1 MCLSLVIIKYNVLT
15 AKIAIILQISTT
27 EHADLSLFRLYIYYK
42 VGTDFSLFCNWI
54 WMLLK
59 KTVSLQSIMKLKTMK
74 KLLLLTAI
82 VLQVLTAEAQSVRET
97 ILLDKGWK
105 FMLGHAANPKKDFGC
120 GTEYFNYLTKA
131 SSIHNEGPYVQKFD
145 DSSWQEVQIPHDW
158 VATLPYASEA
168 SHSHGYKTVGWK
180 YPETSVG
187 WYRKTLTIPAG
198 DLGKRLLLRFDGI
211 FRNATVWFNGFYMG
225 TEPSGYAT
233 QVYDITPYV
242 KYGEQNLICVR
253 ADASL
258 EEGWFYE
265 GAGIYRDVCL
275 EKMEEVSVAPFGTF
289 VYAELQQPY
298 NHAVVHIKT
307 EVTNSGLKTQLYEV
321 EQRMLDAE
329 GREVAHVSGFMY
341 PILAK
346 ETRTCDHRIK
356 ISNPHLWSTTDP
368 YLYKVETTVKVDGKV
383 TDVYE
388 TTTGLRDIKFD
399 AEKGFLLNGK
409 PLKLKGVNMHQ
420 DHAGVGAAIPD
431 ALQAWRIKQLKKMGC
446 NAYRASHNPMTPAL
460 LDICDREGML
470 VIDENRLMGI
480 NDEHLRL
487 LERMIKRDRNHPSII
502 LWSDGNEEWGLE
514 NNIQGTRLAEAMR
527 EYTRLFDP
535 TRPSTV
541 ANAGG
546 TELIKGLDVVG
557 FNYIVQND
565 VDNRKKNN
573 PLWKIVGTEET
584 SGCGTRG
591 WYFKEENYKGRMVSL
606 NRTNEQN
613 YENIIER
620 GWKFYAERPWAAGL
634 FYWTGFDYR
643 GEPNPLSYPA
653 HDSEF
658 GIFDYCGFP
667 KDEAYYLKAW
677 WTEEPVLHIFPH
689 WNLQGHE
696 GEEVELWAYSNCDEV
711 ELVVNGKKLGR
722 QQMPKNGHLKW
733 KAVYQ
738 PGKVVAYGYK
748 NGKRTMTQTIETTK
762 EAYKTVLK
770 TDRQELT
777 ADGRDVAVVTV
788 EVQDQKGRVV
798 PDACP
803 LLTFTLEGNGRI
815 LSAGN
820 GDPMYLGED
829 HPKEKDCRQFTIPAF
844 NGLAQ
849 VLVQSGEEASTIT
862 LRCEGEKLQ
871 TGSVSMIEKSK

>member
-1 MCLSLVIIKYNVLT
+1 MK
-15 AKIAIILQISTT
+15 
-27 EHADLSLFRLYIYYK
+27 RLH
-42 VGTDFSLFCNWI
+42 
-54 WMLLK
+54 
-59 KTVSLQSIMKLKTMK
+59 
-74 KLLLLTAI
+74 LLLL
-82 VLQVLTAEAQSVRET
+82 VLSMQVLGLQAQECVRET
-97 ILLDKGWK
+97 IRLDKGWK
-105 FMLGHAANPKKDFGC
+105 FAFGHAADPQKDFGN

-131 SSIHNEGPYVQKFD
+131 NSIHNEGPYAVKFN
-145 DSSWQEVQIPHDW
+145 DSIWQEVQIPHDW
-158 VATLPYASEA
+158 VTTLPYAPGA

-187 WYRKTLTIPAG
+187 WYRKKLTIPDD
-198 DLGKRLLLRFDGI
+198 DLGKRLTLRFDGI
-211 FRNATVWFNGFYMG
+211 FRNARVWFNGFYMG
-225 TEPSGYAT
+225 TEPSGYVT
-233 QVYDITPYV
+233 QVYDITPYIN
-242 KYGEQNLICVR
+242 YGGDNLICVR

-265 GAGIYRDVCL
+265 GAGIYRDVWL
-275 EKMEEVSVAPFGTF
+275 EKSAEVSVAPFGTF
-289 VYAELQQPY
+289 VYADLKQPY
-298 NHAVVHIKT
+298 DMALVHVKT
-307 EVTNSGLKTQLYEV
+307 EVTNSGLRTQQYTV
-321 EQRMLDAE
+321 EQRLLDAE
-329 GREVAHVSGFMY
+329 GREVAHADGHAN
-341 PILAK
+341 PLKAK
-346 ETRTCDHRIK
+346 ETRMTQHMMK
-356 ISNPHLWSTTDP
+356 LTNPHLWSTTDP

-383 TDVYE
+383 VDVYT
-388 TTTGLRDIKFD
+388 TTTGFRDIVFD

-431 ALQAWRIKQLKKMGC
+431 ALQVWRIRQLKAFGC

-460 LDICDREGML
+460 LDICDREGIL

-487 LERMIKRDRNHPSII
+487 LERMIRRDRNHPSII

-514 NNIQGTRLAEAMR
+514 NTIQGTRLAEAMR

-565 VDNRKKNN
+565 VDNRKKAN
-573 PLWKIVGTEET
+573 PSWKIVGTEET
-584 SGCGTRG
+584 TGCGTRG
-591 WYFKEENYKGRMVSL
+591 VYFQESGDRRQEGRMISI
-606 NRTNEQN
+606 NRTDKPGV
-613 YENIIER
+613 ENVIER
-620 GWKFYAERPWAAGL
+620 GWQFYAERPWAAGL

-658 GIFDYCGFP
+658 GILDYCGFP
-667 KDEAYYLKAW
+667 KDEAYYLKSW
-677 WTEEPVLHIFPH
+677 WTDEPVLHIFPH

-696 GEEVELWAYSNCDEV
+696 GEEIELWAYSNCDEV
-711 ELVVNGKKLGR
+711 ELIVNGKKAGR
-722 QQMPKNGHLKW
+722 QTMPKNGHLKW

-738 PGKVVAYGYK
+738 PGKVVAIGYK
-748 NGKRTMTQTIETTK
+748 GGKRIMTQTIETTK
-762 EAYKTVLK
+762 PAYKTVLK
-770 TDRQELT
+770 ADRRALK
-777 ADGRDVAVVTV
+777 ADGRDVAVITV
-788 EVQDQKGRVV
+788 EVQDQKGRLV

-803 LLTFTLEGNGRI
+803 VLSFRLEGAGRI
-815 LSAGN
+815 LGAGN

-829 HPKEKDCRQFTIPAF
+829 HPKENDCRAFSIPAF

-849 VLVQSGEEASTIT
+849 VLIQSSETPSP
-862 LRCEGEKLQ
+862 LVLSCESEGLK
-871 TGSVSMIEKSK
+871 TGILSVTTGQ

>member
-1 MCLSLVIIKYNVLT
+1 MKRLT
-15 AKIAIILQISTT
+15 T
-27 EHADLSLFRLYIYYK
+27 
-42 VGTDFSLFCNWI
+42 
-54 WMLLK
+54 
-59 KTVSLQSIMKLKTMK
+59 
-74 KLLLLTAI
+74 I
-82 VLQVLTAEAQSVRET
+82 VLIALLMQVVGAQAQSVREAV
-97 ILLDKGWK
+97 LLDKGWK
-105 FMLGHAANPKKDFGC
+105 FAFGNAADPKKDFGC

-131 SSIHNEGPYVQKFD
+131 NSIHNEGPYAQKFD
-145 DSSWQEVQIPHDW
+145 DSTWQDVQLPHDW
-158 VATLPYASEA
+158 VTTLPYAWDA

-187 WYRKTLTIPAG
+187 WYRKTLTIPAD

-211 FRNATVWFNGFYMG
+211 FRNARVWFNGFYMG
-225 TEPSGYAT
+225 IEPSGYAT

-253 ADASL
+253 ADATL

-265 GAGIYRDVCL
+265 GAGIYRDVWL
-275 EKMEEVSVAPFGTF
+275 EKMAEVSVAPFGTF
-289 VYAELQQPY
+289 VYTELQQPY
-298 NHAVVHIKT
+298 DQAIVHVKT

-341 PILAK
+341 PLLAK
-346 ETRTCDHRIK
+346 ETRACDHRIK
-356 ISNPHLWSTTDP
+356 IFNPHLWSTTDP
-368 YLYKVETTVKVDGKV
+368 YLYKVETTVKVDDKV
-383 TDVYE
+383 TDVY
-388 TTTGLRDIKFD
+388 TTTIGIRDIQFD

-431 ALQAWRIKQLKKMGC
+431 ALQAWRIKQLKAMGC
-446 NAYRASHNPMTPAL
+446 NAYRASHNPMTPAV

-487 LERMIKRDRNHPSII
+487 LERMIKRDRNHPCII

-514 NNIQGTRLAEAMR
+514 NSIQGTRLAEAMR
-527 EYTRLFDP
+527 EYTRLYDP

-573 PLWKIVGTEET
+573 PSWKIVGTEET

-591 WYFKEENYKGRMVSL
+591 WYFKDENCKGRMVSL

-620 GWKFYAERPWAAGL
+620 GWKFYDERPWAAGL

-653 HDSEF
+653 HESEF
-658 GIFDYCGFP
+658 GILDYCGFW
-667 KDEAYYLKAW
+667 KDEAWYLKAW
-677 WTEEPVLHIFPH
+677 WTNEPVLHIFPH

-722 QQMPKNGHLKW
+722 QPMPKNGHLKW
-733 KAVYQ
+733 KAIYQ

-748 NGKRTMTQTIETTK
+748 NGKRTLTQVIETTK
-762 EAYKTVLK
+762 PAYRLVLK
-770 TDRQELT
+770 SDRQELM
-777 ADGRDVAVVTV
+777 ADGRDVAIITV

-803 LLTFTLEGNGRI
+803 LLNLSLEGDGRI
-815 LSAGN
+815 LGVGN
-820 GDPMYLGED
+820 GDPMYLGAD
-829 HPKEKDCRQFTIPAF
+829 HPKELNCKAFAIPAF

-849 VLVQSGEEASTIT
+849 VIVQSGEMPSTMT
-862 LRCEGEKLQ
+862 LRCQSEKLQ
-871 TGSVSMIEKSK
+871 TGSINIVERK

>member
-1 MCLSLVIIKYNVLT
+1 MKRLLPLLIVMLTLT
-15 AKIAIILQISTT
+15 AY
-27 EHADLSLFRLYIYYK
+27 R
-42 VGTDFSLFCNWI
+42 
-54 WMLLK
+54 
-59 KTVSLQSIMKLKTMK
+59 
-74 KLLLLTAI
+74 
-82 VLQVLTAEAQSVRET
+82 AQAQQVRESV
-97 ILLDKGWK
+97 LLDKGWK
-105 FMLGHAANPKKDFGC
+105 FSLGHAGDPKKDFGC

-131 SSIHNEGPYVQKFD
+131 SSIHNEGPYSLKFD
-145 DSSWQEVQIPHDW
+145 DTKWQDVQLPHDW
-158 VATLPYASEA
+158 VTTLPYAAEA

-180 YPETSVG
+180 YPESSVG
-187 WYRKTLTIPAG
+187 WYRKQFTIPAT
-198 DLGKRLLLRFDGI
+198 DLGKRLVLRFDGI
-211 FRNATVWFNGFYMG
+211 FRSAQVWLNGFYMG

-242 KYGEQNLICVR
+242 KYGKENLICVR
-253 ADASL
+253 ADATL

-265 GAGIYRDVCL
+265 GAGIYRDVWL
-275 EKMEEVSVAPFGTF
+275 EKMAEVSVAPFGTF

-298 NHAVVHIKT
+298 DHAVVHVKT

-368 YLYKVETTVKVDGKV
+368 YLYKVETTVKVDDKV

-388 TTTGLRDIKFD
+388 TTIGLRDIRFD
-399 AEKGFLLNGK
+399 AERGFLLNGE

-487 LERMIKRDRNHPSII
+487 LERMIKRDRNHPCII

-514 NNIQGTRLAEAMR
+514 NSVQGTRLAEAMR

-535 TRPSTV
+535 SRPSTV

-573 PLWKIVGTEET
+573 PSWKIVGTEET

-591 WYFKEENYKGRMVSL
+591 WYFKDADYPGRMVSL
-606 NRTNEQN
+606 NRTNEQG

-677 WTEEPVLHIFPH
+677 WTQEPVLHIFPH

-711 ELVVNGKKLGR
+711 ELIVNGKKLGR
-722 QQMPKNGHLKW
+722 QQMPKNGHLTW
-733 KAVYQ
+733 KATYQ
-738 PGKVVAYGYK
+738 PGKVVAYGYR
-748 NGKRTMTQTIETTK
+748 NGKRTMTQVIETTK
-762 EAYKTVLK
+762 AAYKTVLK
-770 TDRQELT
+770 ADRQELT

-815 LSAGN
+815 LGAGN
-820 GDPMYLGED
+820 GDPMYLGAD
-829 HPKEKDCRQFTIPAF
+829 HPKDKDCRQFTIPAF

-862 LRCEGEKLQ
+862 LRCQSEKLQ
-871 TGSVSMIEKSK
+871 TGSVCITEKSK

>member
-1 MCLSLVIIKYNVLT
+1 
-15 AKIAIILQISTT
+15 
-27 EHADLSLFRLYIYYK
+27 
-42 VGTDFSLFCNWI
+42 
-54 WMLLK
+54 
-59 KTVSLQSIMKLKTMK
+59 
-74 KLLLLTAI
+74 
-82 VLQVLTAEAQSVRET
+82 
-97 ILLDKGWK
+97 
-105 FMLGHAANPKKDFGC
+105 
-120 GTEYFNYLTKA
+120 
-131 SSIHNEGPYVQKFD
+131 
-145 DSSWQEVQIPHDW
+145 
-158 VATLPYASEA
+158 
-168 SHSHGYKTVGWK
+168 
-180 YPETSVG
+180 
-187 WYRKTLTIPAG
+187 
-198 DLGKRLLLRFDGI
+198 
-211 FRNATVWFNGFYMG
+211 
-225 TEPSGYAT
+225 
-233 QVYDITPYV
+233 
-242 KYGEQNLICVR
+242 
-253 ADASL
+253 
-258 EEGWFYE
+258 
-265 GAGIYRDVCL
+265 
-275 EKMEEVSVAPFGTF
+275 
-289 VYAELQQPY
+289 
-298 NHAVVHIKT
+298 
-307 EVTNSGLKTQLYEV
+307 
-321 EQRMLDAE
+321 
-329 GREVAHVSGFMY
+329 
-341 PILAK
+341 
-346 ETRTCDHRIK
+346 
-356 ISNPHLWSTTDP
+356 
-368 YLYKVETTVKVDGKV
+368 V
-383 TDVYE
+383 TDVYT
-388 TTTGLRDIKFD
+388 TTTGIRDILFD
-399 AEKGFLLNGK
+399 AERGFLLNGK
-409 PLKLKGVNMHQ
+409 SLKLKGVNMHQ

-487 LERMIKRDRNHPSII
+487 LERMIRRDRNHPSII

-514 NNIQGTRLAEAMR
+514 NSIQGTRLAEAMR
-527 EYTRLFDP
+527 EYTRLYDP

-565 VDNRKKNN
+565 VDNRKRNN
-573 PLWKIVGTEET
+573 PSWKIVGTEET

-591 WYFKEENYKGRMVSL
+591 WYFNEENYKGRMVSL
-606 NRTNEQN
+606 NREPIANGQQPIAN
-613 YENIIER
+613 VIER

-658 GIFDYCGFP
+658 GILDYCGFP

-677 WTEEPVLHIFPH
+677 WTEEPVLHVFPH

-722 QQMPKNGHLKW
+722 QHMPKNGHLKW
-733 KAVYQ
+733 RATYQ

-762 EAYKTVLK
+762 PAYKTVLK
-770 TDRQELT
+770 ADRQELT

-798 PDACP
+798 PDACT

-815 LSAGN
+815 LGVGN
-820 GDPMYLGED
+820 GDPMYLGAD
-829 HPKEKDCRQFTIPAF
+829 HPEEKDCKTFTIPAF

-849 VLVQSGEEASTIT
+849 VLVQSGEVPSTIV
-862 LRCEGEKLQ
+862 LRCQGEKLQ
-871 TGSVSMIEKSK
+871 TGSVSITEKSK

>member
-1 MCLSLVIIKYNVLT
+1 
-15 AKIAIILQISTT
+15 
-27 EHADLSLFRLYIYYK
+27 
-42 VGTDFSLFCNWI
+42 
-54 WMLLK
+54 
-59 KTVSLQSIMKLKTMK
+59 MKLKTMK

-158 VATLPYASEA
+158 VAKLPYASEA

-275 EKMEEVSVAPFGTF
+275 EKMAEVSVAPFGTF
-289 VYAELQQPY
+289 VYAELQLPY
-298 NHAVVHIKT
+298 SAATINVET
-307 EVTNSGLKTQLYEV
+307 EVHNASLVTRQCEV
-321 EQRMLDAE
+321 IQRLLDAE
-329 GREVAHVSGFMY
+329 GREVCKSTYASL
-341 PILAK
+341 PLKAK
-346 ETRTCDHRIK
+346 QTRGIK
-356 ISNPHLWSTTDP
+356 QQMALSNPHLWSTTDP

-431 ALQAWRIKQLKKMGC
+431 ALQTWRIKQLKKMGC

-815 LSAGN
+815 LGAGN

-829 HPKEKDCRQFTIPAF
+829 HPKEKDCRQFSIPAF

-849 VLVQSGEEASTIT
+849 VLVQSGDAASTIV

-871 TGSVSMIEKSK
+871 TGSISMIEKSK